1 MKLLISILLT
11 IALLI
16 LWTVVIVKSIQF
28 DRNCEGNLKRAAD
41 ANTIEI
47 AKKELR
53 TALDYIEKNNLTH
66 GYTSAIYE
74 TPDEDLGFWY
84 NNLKTSYSELDSLK
98 PDAQPMEKSN
108 MLMKLRETLIDH
120 GDKGDDVTVPDGIS
134 RYPNNMTFGLIQ
146 VALLIACAVSW
157 GVYSIEENW

>member
-1 MKLLISILLT
+1 MKLSISILLT
-11 IALLI
+11 VALLI
-16 LWTVVIVKSIQF
+16 FWAVVIVKSIQF
-28 DRNCEGNLKRAAD
+28 NRNCEGNLKRAAD

-98 PDAQPMEKSN
+98 AEAQPMEKSN

-134 RYPNNMTFGLIQ
+134 RYPDNMAFGLLQIT
-146 VALLIACAVSW
+146 LLIACAVSW
-157 GVYSIEENW
+157 GVYSIED